1 MSATDIATSIDVD
14 LDLIYEQT
22 KAVAEELIEIANM
35 KPGQILVVGCSSS
48 EIAAHVIGCY
58 SSSEVGQA
66 VFTALSNVTK
76 KHGLY
81 LAAQCCEHL
90 NRALIVE
97 EECAEKYGLEMVN
110 VKPQLKAGGSFSTA
124 AWNEFEHPCAV
135 EYIQAH
141 AGIDIGDTLIGMHL
155 RHVAVPV
162 RTTIKSIGSARD
174 YGMAKGDRVMQD
186 AMEEIKRYHEQ
197 MPK

>member
-1 MSATDIATSIDVD
+1 MIRLYEEIKKQAADVTAE
-14 LDLIYEQT
+14 LCE
-22 KAVAEELIEIANM
+22 KAKLHE
-35 KPGQILVVGCSSS
+35 GQILVVGCSSS
-48 EIAAHVIGCY
+48 EVCGDKIG
-58 SSSEVGQA
+58 SNSNLDVARA
-66 VFTALSNVTK
+66 VFSGIYETTK
-76 KHGLY
+76 ARGIY

-162 RTTIKSIGSARD
+162 RTTIKSIGSAHVVCARTRLK
-174 YGMAKGDRVMQD
+174 YIGGERAAYQK
-186 AMEEIKRYHEQ
+186 
-197 MPK
+197 

>member
-1 MSATDIATSIDVD
+1 MSATDIATSVDVD

-22 KAVAEELIEIANM
+22 KAIAEELINTAAM

-48 EIAAHVIGCY
+48 
-58 SSSEVGQA
+58 SEVGQA
-66 VFTALSNVTK
+66 VFTALSHVTK

-90 NRALIVE
+90 NRALIIE

-124 AWNEFEHPCAV
+124 AWSGFEHPCAV
-135 EYIQAH
+135 EFIKAH

-162 RTTIKSIGSARD
+162 RTTIKSIGSAHVVCARTRLK
-174 YGMAKGDRVMQD
+174 YIGGERAAYQK
-186 AMEEIKRYHEQ
+186 
-197 MPK
+197 